1 MPARTIV
8 ASARS
13 TASPETIVAV
23 VSDARR
29 WRDWTFVRR
38 STLEREGDPPPD
50 GVGAMRKLGVPPF
63 LSREEV
69 TAYEPPRRY
78 SYVLRSGLPV
88 RSYRAD
94 VTVEP
99 DGDGSVVT
107 WRGEVEPLPA
117 TGRVMGW
124 YLTRLL
130 RGFARR
136 AARHAE
142 QVSR

>member
-1 MPARTIV
+1 MRQIV

-13 TASPETIVAV
+13 SASPERVFAV

-29 WRDWTFVRR
+29 WHEWTFVPR
-38 STLEREGDPPPD
+38 STLEREGDPAPD

-78 SYVLRSGLPV
+78 AYVLRRGLPV
-88 RSYRAD
+88 RSYVAE

-99 DGDGSVVT
+99 DGDGAIVT
-107 WRGEVEPLPA
+107 WHGEVDPFPG
-117 TGRVMGW
+117 TGAAMTWFLGRM
-124 YLTRLL
+124 L
-130 RGFARR
+130 RGFARN
-136 AARHAE
+136 AARHAAE
-142 QVSR
+142 ERS